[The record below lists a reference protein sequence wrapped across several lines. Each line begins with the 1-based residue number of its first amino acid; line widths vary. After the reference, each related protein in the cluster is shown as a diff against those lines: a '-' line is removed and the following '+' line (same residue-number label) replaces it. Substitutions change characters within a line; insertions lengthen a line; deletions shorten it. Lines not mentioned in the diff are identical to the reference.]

1 MAELSKEAEEKV
13 SQLQLYEQS
22 LQNLLSQKQQFQ
34 MRLAEIESALK
45 ELEKT
50 DSAYKIVGNIMV
62 SSDKAEL
69 KKDLESKKE
78 MSELR
83 VKALEKQET
92 QIKQKAEKLQEEVL
106 NSIKGD

>member
-1 MAELSKEAEEKV
+1 
-13 SQLQLYEQS
+13 
-22 LQNLLSQKQQFQ
+22 
-34 MRLAEIESALK
+34 
-45 ELEKT
+45 
-50 DSAYKIVGNIMV
+50 MV

>member
-13 SQLQLYEQS
+13 SQLQLYEKS